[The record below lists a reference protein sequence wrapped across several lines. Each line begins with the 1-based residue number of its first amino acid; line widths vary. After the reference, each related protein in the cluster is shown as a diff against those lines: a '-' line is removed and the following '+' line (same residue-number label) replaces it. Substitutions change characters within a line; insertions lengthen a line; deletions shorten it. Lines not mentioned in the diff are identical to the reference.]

1 MNRWLLPEDI
11 ADVLPAE
18 ARKVETLRRAILD
31 LYQSYGYELVA
42 PPILEFLDS
51 LLTGTGSDLNLQTFK
66 LVDQLSG
73 RTLGLRADMTPQV
86 ARIDAH
92 LLNRK
97 GVTRLCY
104 AGSIAHARTPVGSS
118 AREELQLGAEIYGCA
133 TWEADFEAISLL
145 LQTLRLAGLKQVY
158 LDLSHAGVLEGI
170 LDGQSIAK
178 GDVETLYSLLQT
190 KDRPR
195 LAAWAKCLPS
205 QSVEALMA
213 LTELNGSC
221 AQVLLSA
228 RKILPKHKLIDE
240 ALSQLEK
247 LASATAALSSDLEL
261 SIDLADLRGYQYH
274 SGVMFAAYIDKLP
287 QPIARG
293 GRYDHVGQA
302 FGRSRPATGFSL
314 DLLTLANLAPTAQR
328 KSAIVAPWIDD
339 ALLSS
344 QITKLRQAGEVVIQ
358 AMNGDAV
365 ETAEYLCDR
374 ELVKQGSSWEVQ
386 KK

>member
-18 ARKVETLRRAILD
+18 ARQVETLRRAILD
-31 LYQSYGYELVA
+31 FYQSYGYELVA

-51 LLTGTGSDLNLQTFK
+51 LLSGTGSDLNLQTFK

-92 LLNRK
+92 LLNRE

-118 AREELQLGAEIYGCA
+118 AREELQIGAEIYGCA

-145 LQTLRLAGLKQVY
+145 LKTLSVAGLNKVY

-170 LDGQSIAK
+170 LEGQTVSKSDI
-178 GDVETLYSLLQT
+178 ETLYGLLQS
-190 KDRPR
+190 KDRSR
-195 LAAWAKCLPS
+195 LAIWAQCLPAPS
-205 QSVEALMA
+205 AAALMA
-213 LTELNGSC
+213 LTELNGPC
-221 AQVLLSA
+221 AQVLANA
-228 RKILPKHKLIDE
+228 RQVLPKHQLIDA
-240 ALSQLEK
+240 ALAQLGI
-247 LASATAALSSDLEL
+247 LVSATEALSSDVEL

-274 SGVMFAAYIDKLP
+274 SGVMFAAYVDKLP

-302 FGRSRPATGFSL
+302 FGRSRPATGFSM
-314 DLLTLANLAPTAQR
+314 DLLTLAGLAPSAQR

-339 ALLSS
+339 AALVN
-344 QITKLRQAGEVVIQ
+344 QIAQLRQAGEVVIQ
-358 AMNGDAV
+358 IMNGDAV
-365 ETAEYLCDR
+365 ETAEYNCDR
-374 ELVKQGSSWEVQ
+374 EFVKQGSSWEV
-386 KK
+386 KKK